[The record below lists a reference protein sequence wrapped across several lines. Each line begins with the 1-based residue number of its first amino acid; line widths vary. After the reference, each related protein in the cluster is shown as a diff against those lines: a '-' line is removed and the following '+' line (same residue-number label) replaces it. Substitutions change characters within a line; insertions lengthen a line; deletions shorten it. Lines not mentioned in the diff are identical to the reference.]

1 MNLAPCLLNLFFP
14 KGRPMHKQ
22 RGKDYRRRIDQALAT
37 PKLQDALHKFGD
49 AYLEARG
56 KAFANLDFEAL
67 RGAIYEMKSSVRENH
82 QALLEQ
88 FIANAKAAG
97 ATVYVAESAAD
108 ANRYISE
115 LAQSRGATL
124 AVKSKSMVSE
134 EIHLNQALEQA
145 DVRALETDLGEWIVQ
160 LAGQRPSHM
169 VMPAIHMFKEEVAE
183 LFSRESGKQEPAE
196 IEHLVEVA
204 RQQLRGS
211 YFQAD
216 IGITG
221 ANVAVAETGGI
232 ALVTNEGN
240 ARLAST
246 LPKIHVA
253 LIGIEKLVPNLEDA
267 ARIIQVLPKN
277 ATGQLLTSYVTWI
290 RGAVPCSGE
299 DKELHFVLLDNGR
312 SSLAASEDC
321 RDALNCIRC
330 GACANVCP
338 VYQTVGGHVF
348 GHVYIGA
355 IGIILTAYYHGIDN
369 AAELVKACIGCRSC
383 VAVCPAEID
392 LEEIILHLRETI
404 GDREGIGTGKALVF
418 RKIMQNRTLFHSM
431 IKAASMLQKPV
442 TRGERTIRHLPLF
455 FSPLTEW
462 RTLPAIADTPLR
474 EAFSTKRQQVD
485 TPRYRVAL
493 FGGCANDFLY
503 PELGLDLVEV
513 MNALGVEVFY
523 PQEQNCCGI
532 PATYSGD
539 KATSVALA
547 KQNIRALLEDD
558 PDYVLTTCPTCA
570 MALKE
575 HFLADLKDNPEW
587 SERAAVLSS
596 KTIDAASFVL
606 NQLDGAGLFSGLE
619 SGEKVTYHDSCH
631 LKRGMGVWQEPRQLL
646 QDAGLE
652 LVEMA
657 HADRCCGFG
666 GSYSLTSH
674 PEISRQILQDKVA
687 DIEASGAGCVAM
699 DCPGCM
705 MQIRGGLGKA
715 ESEVR
720 ARHTIE
726 LLAEALR
733 RKES

>member
-1 MNLAPCLLNLFFP
+1 MN
-14 KGRPMHKQ
+14 RQ
-22 RGKDYRRRIDQALAT
+22 RGKDYKQRIDQALAI
-37 PKLQDALHKFGD
+37 PRLQEALHKFGD
-49 AYLEARG
+49 AFLLARE
-56 KAFANLDFEAL
+56 KAFTGFDFESL
-67 RGAIYEMKSSVRENH
+67 RTQIGDMKSAVRDNH
-82 QALLEQ
+82 RALLDQ
-88 FIANAKAAG
+88 FISNAEASG
-97 ATVYVAESAAD
+97 ATVFVAQTAAD

-115 LAQSRGATL
+115 LAQAKGASL

-134 EIHLNQALEQA
+134 EIHLNQALDKA
-145 DVRALETDLGEWIVQ
+145 GTRALETDLGEWIVQ

-169 VMPAIHMFKEEVAE
+169 VLPAIHMFKEEVAE
-183 LFSRESGKQEPAE
+183 LFSRETGRPEPAE

-204 RQQLRGS
+204 RQQLRDS
-211 YFQAD
+211 YARAD

-246 LPKIHVA
+246 LPKVHVA
-253 LIGIEKLVPNLEDA
+253 LIGIEKLVPTLEDA

-290 RGAVPCSGE
+290 RGAVPCAGE
-299 DKELHFVLLDNGR
+299 DKELHYVLLDNGR
-312 SSLAASEDC
+312 SSLAESEHC

-348 GHVYIGA
+348 GHIYIGA
-355 IGIILTAYYHGIDN
+355 IGIILTAYYHGMEN

-383 VAVCPAEID
+383 VAVCPANID

-404 GDREGIGTGKALVF
+404 GDQEGIGTGKALVF
-418 RKIMQNRTLFHSM
+418 RKVMQNRKLFHSM
-431 IKAASMLQKPV
+431 IKAASILQKPV

-455 FSPLTEW
+455 FSPLTDW
-462 RTLPAIADTPLR
+462 RTLPAIADIPLR
-474 EAFSTKRQQVD
+474 EAFAKKAQQVEQ
-485 TPRYRVAL
+485 PRYRVAL

-503 PELGLDLVEV
+503 PELGLDLIEV
-513 MNALGVEVFY
+513 MNALGVVVFY
-523 PQEQNCCGI
+523 PKEQNCCGI
-532 PATYSGD
+532 PASYSGD
-539 KATSVALA
+539 KETAVELA
-547 KQNIRALLEDD
+547 KQNVRALLAED

-575 HFLADLKDNPEW
+575 HFVDYLQDDAQW
-587 SERAAVLSS
+587 SERAAMLSQ
-596 KTIDAASFVL
+596 KTVDAASFVL
-606 NQLDGAGLFSGLE
+606 NELDGAKMFGGLAD
-619 SGEKVTYHDSCH
+619 GEKVTYHDSCH
-631 LKRGMGVWQEPRQLL
+631 LKRGVGVWQEPRQLL
-646 QDAGLE
+646 KEAGHE

-657 HADRCCGFG
+657 HSDRCCGFG

-674 PEISRQILQDKVA
+674 PAISKQILGDKVA
-687 DIEASGAGCVAM
+687 DIEASGASCVAM

-715 ESEVR
+715 DSVVR
-720 ARHTIE
+720 AQHTVE
-726 LLAEALR
+726 LLAAAF
-733 RKES
+733 RKTRK

>member
-1 MNLAPCLLNLFFP
+1 MT
-14 KGRPMHKQ
+14 KQ
-22 RGKDYRRRIDQALAT
+22 RSRDYRRRVDEALAT

-49 AYLEARG
+49 AFVIARD
-56 KAFANLDFEAL
+56 KAFAGHDFELL
-67 RGAIYEMKSSVRENH
+67 RHEIADMKTAVRQNH
-82 QALLEQ
+82 PALLEQ
-88 FIANAKAAG
+88 FVTNAEASG
-97 ATVYVAESAAD
+97 AIVYRARDAAD
-108 ANRYISE
+108 ANRYIAE
-115 LAQSRGATL
+115 LAKEKKATL

-134 EIHLNQALEQA
+134 EIHLNRALQEA
-145 DVRALETDLGEWIVQ
+145 GTRALETDLGEWIVQ

-183 LFSRESGKQEPAE
+183 LFSKETGKQEPAQ

-204 RQQLRGS
+204 RNQLRQS
-211 YFQAD
+211 YLEAE

-221 ANVAVAETGGI
+221 ANVAIAETGGI

-246 LPKIHVA
+246 LPKVHVA
-253 LIGIEKLVPNLEDA
+253 LIGIEKLVPTLDDA

-290 RGAVPCSGE
+290 RGAVPCADE

-312 SSLAASEDC
+312 RSLAESPQC

-348 GHVYIGA
+348 GHIYIGA
-355 IGIILTAYYHGIDN
+355 IGAILTAFYHGLDH

-383 VAVCPAEID
+383 VAVCPAAID
-392 LEEIILHLRETI
+392 LEDIILHLRETI
-404 GDREGIGTGKALVF
+404 GDEEGIGAGKALVF
-418 RKIMQNRTLFHSM
+418 RKVMRNRKLFHSM
-431 IKAASMLQKPV
+431 IRAASLLQKPV

-462 RTLPAIADTPLR
+462 RTLPAVADIPLR
-474 EAFSTKRQQVD
+474 DAFNKKKQQLD
-485 TPRYRVAL
+485 QPRLRVAL

-503 PELGLDLVEV
+503 PELGLDLIEV
-513 MNALGVEVFY
+513 MNALNIEVFY

-532 PATYSGD
+532 PAIYSGD
-539 KATSVALA
+539 KETALDLA
-547 KQNIRALLEDD
+547 KQNIEALLADN

-570 MALKE
+570 VALKE
-575 HFLADLKDNPEW
+575 NFVERLKDNPAWAEKA
-587 SERAAVLSS
+587 ERLSGI
-596 KTIDAASFVL
+596 TVDAASFVL
-606 NQLDGAGLFSGLE
+606 NQPDVAELVKDLAPR
-619 SGEKVTYHDSCH
+619 EKVTYHDSCH
-631 LKRGMGVWQEPRQLL
+631 LKRGLGIFQEPRELL
-646 QDAGLE
+646 RRAGHE
-652 LVEMA
+652 VVEMN

-674 PEISRQILQDKVA
+674 PDIAKTILADKVA
-687 DIEASGAGCVAM
+687 DIKASGATCVAM

-705 MQIRGGLGKA
+705 MQIRGGLEKA
-715 ESEVR
+715 EVPIR
-720 ARHTIE
+720 AQHTIE
-726 LLAEALR
+726 LLARSLR
-733 RKES
+733 DKSIESR